1 MDDEDEIIDRAIYQ
15 NLESYFIDFLQH
27 PAFRERVEVIVHTL
41 LGNDVSRLRAD
52 VDQLETEL
60 CRLRSKIDE
69 VGYTIHKSYDDDGKL
84 NDVWL
89 IQKPSDY

>member
-1 MDDEDEIIDRAIYQ
+1 MDDEDEIIDKSIYR

-27 PAFRERVEVIVHTL
+27 PAFMERVEVIAHTL
-41 LGNDVSRLRAD
+41 LGNEVSRLRAD

-60 CRLRSKIDE
+60 NRLHWKIDE
-69 VGYTIHKSYDDDGKL
+69 IGYTIQKSYDDDGKL

-89 IQKPSDY
+89 IRKPSDY